1 MNEKKVSILISGMSC
16 ASCAQRIEKGVER
29 LPGVGRVAV
38 NLAAEKA
45 SVEYDPGQVNG
56 EALTQAIEKLGY
68 GASLEQEQQNRVEL
82 RLTGM
87 NCAACAAR
95 IEKGLA
101 DVKGVKTATVNLAS
115 ERAAVEYD
123 PGQAGASDLLAAVRR
138 AGYGAETVEDESADR
153 ERELRQREIS
163 RLRRTVILSSVLSL
177 PLVLAMVA
185 MMLDIRALMFLH
197 EPWVQ
202 LALATPVQ
210 FIIGWR
216 FYRNAWYSLKAGSPG
231 MDLLVAMG
239 TSAAYFYSIYN
250 GFFRDTGHGHG
261 AAMPELYFE
270 ASAIIITLVLLG
282 KLLEAVAKGRTSEAI
297 KRLMGLQPRTARIL
311 RDGRE
316 VDIPIQEV
324 RAGDRV
330 VVRPGEKLPVDGQIL
345 EGASAVD
352 ESMITGESLPVEKG
366 SGDAVIGATIN
377 RYGTFTY
384 LATRV
389 GRDTVLAQIIRVVEQ
404 AQASR
409 APIQKLADRVSGMFV
424 PAVLVVAVIAFLVW
438 WLALGDAR
446 MGLISAV
453 SVLVIACPCAMGLA
467 TPTAIMV
474 GTGKGA
480 EYGILIRSGE
490 SLEKA
495 WKLDTVVLDKTG
507 TITRGEPAV
516 IDVLPLDGGDA
527 RELLLL
533 AAEAEKK
540 SEHPLGQAVVAAA
553 AAGGDGGAVLS
564 DPQTFEALPGRGVR
578 AARDGRETWVG
589 TRALMAQIGLDTA
602 PVQERMAALE
612 AEGKTA
618 MLVATAG
625 GDSGPRLRGILTV
638 ADTVKEGSAEAIGRM
653 RRMGLEVIMI
663 TGDNQRTAQAI
674 ARQVGIER
682 VLAEVLPERKAAEVE
697 RLKAEGRHV
706 AMVGDGINDA
716 PALATADIGMAIG
729 TGTDVAIESSD
740 ITLMHGNLQSIPAA
754 LELSRRTMRKIR
766 QNLFWAFIYNVIG
779 IPFAAAGLLSPIIA
793 GAAMSFSSV
802 SVVTNSLSLKRFRVQ
817 TGPSQPTAEA
827 ETEAPRSEAPLASR
841 SG

>member
-1 MNEKKVSILISGMSC
+1 MSEKKVSILISGMTC
-16 ASCAQRIEKGVER
+16 AS
-29 LPGVGRVAV
+29 
-38 NLAAEKA
+38 
-45 SVEYDPGQVNG
+45 
-56 EALTQAIEKLGY
+56 
-68 GASLEQEQQNRVEL
+68 
-82 RLTGM
+82 
-87 NCAACAAR
+87 CAAR

-101 DVKGVKTATVNLAS
+101 TVQGVKTAAVNLAG
-115 ERAAVEYD
+115 ETAAVEYNPD
-123 PGQAGASDLLAAVRR
+123 QAGVPDLLNAVRR
-138 AGYGAETVEDESADR
+138 AGYGAETVEEEGDDR
-153 ERELRQREIS
+153 QRELRQREIG
-163 RLRRTVILSSVLSL
+163 RLRLTVIVASALSL

-185 MMLDIRALMFLH
+185 MMLDIHALMFLH
-197 EPWVQ
+197 DPWVQ

-210 FIIGWR
+210 FVIGWR
-216 FYRNAWYSLKAGSPG
+216 FYRNSWHSLKAGSPG
-231 MDLLVAMG
+231 MDLLVAIG
-239 TSAAYFYSIYN
+239 TSAAYFFSIYN
-250 GFFRDTGHGHG
+250 GFFRDTENG

-297 KRLMGLQPRTARIL
+297 KRLMGLRPRTARVL

-316 VDIPIQEV
+316 MDIPIDQV
-324 RAGDRV
+324 RTGDRV

-366 SGDAVIGATIN
+366 PGDAVIGATIN

-384 LATRV
+384 TATRV
-389 GRDTVLAQIIRVVEQ
+389 GRDTVLAQIIGVVER

-409 APIQKLADRVSGMFV
+409 APIQKLVDRVAGRFV
-424 PAVLVVAVIAFLVW
+424 PAVLIVAAIAFLVW
-438 WLALGDAR
+438 WLALGDLR

-453 SVLVIACPCAMGLA
+453 SVLVIACPCALGLA

-480 EYGILIRSGE
+480 DNGILIRSGE

-516 IDVLPLDGGDA
+516 TDVLPLDGGDA

-553 AAGGDGGAVLS
+553 ISGQGSADLA
-564 DPQTFEALPGRGVR
+564 DPQAFEALPGRGVR

-589 TRALMAQIGLDTA
+589 TRALMTQLGLDTA
-602 PVQERMAALE
+602 PVEDRMARLE

-618 MLVATAG
+618 MLVATAA
-625 GDSGPRLRGILTV
+625 GDTGPRLCGILTV

-653 RRMGLEVIMI
+653 RRMGLEVVMI
-663 TGDNQRTAQAI
+663 TGDNERTAQAI
-674 ARQVGIER
+674 ARQVGIDR

-697 RLKAEGRHV
+697 RLKARGRQV

-729 TGTDVAIESSD
+729 TGTDVAIESAD
-740 ITLMHGNLQSIPAA
+740 ITLMQGNLQAIPAA
-754 LELSRRTMRKIR
+754 LELSRLTMRKIR

-779 IPFAAAGLLSPIIA
+779 IPFAAAGLLNPIIA

-817 TGPSQPTAEA
+817 TGPKSWGRDE
-827 ETEAPRSEAPLASR
+827 
-841 SG
+841 

>member
-1 MNEKKVSILISGMSC
+1 MSEKKVSVLISGMSC
-16 ASCAQRIEKGVER
+16 ASCALRIEKGVER
-29 LPGVGRVAV
+29 LPGVYRVAV

-45 SVEYDPGQVNG
+45 SVEYDPGQVDG
-56 EALTQAIEKLGY
+56 EALTRAIEKLGY
-68 GASLEQEQQNRVEL
+68 GASLEEQQNRVEL

-87 NCAACAAR
+87 NCAACAAH

-101 DVKGVKTATVNLAS
+101 AVKGVQTASVNLAS
-115 ERAAVEYD
+115 EKAAVQYD
-123 PGQAGASDLLAAVRR
+123 PSQAGVSDLLTAVRR
-138 AGYGAETVEDESADR
+138 AGYGAETLEEESVDR
-153 ERELRQREIS
+153 ERELRQREIG
-163 RLRRTVILSSVLSL
+163 RLRRTVILSSALSL

-185 MMLDIRALMFLH
+185 MILDIRTLTFLH
-197 EPWVQ
+197 DPWLQ

-210 FIIGWR
+210 FVIGWR
-216 FYRNAWYSLKAGSPG
+216 FYRNAWHSLKAGSPG
-231 MDLLVAMG
+231 MDLLVAIG

-250 GFFRDTGHGHG
+250 GFFLRTGHGHG

-297 KRLMGLQPRTARIL
+297 KRLMGLRPRTARVL

-316 VDIPIQEV
+316 MDILIQEV

-352 ESMITGESLPVEKG
+352 ESMITGESMPVEKG
-366 SGDAVIGATIN
+366 PGDAVIGATIN

-409 APIQKLADRVSGMFV
+409 APIQKLADRVAGMFV

-438 WLALGDAR
+438 WLALGDPR

-516 IDVLPLDGGDA
+516 IDVLPLDGGDG

-553 AAGGDGGAVLS
+553 AAGEDGGVVLS
-564 DPQTFEALPGRGVR
+564 DPQSFEALPGRGVR

-589 TRALMAQIGLDTA
+589 TRALMTQLGLDTA
-602 PVQERMAALE
+602 PVEQRMAGLE

-625 GDSGPRLRGILTV
+625 GDTGDGGPRLRGILTV
-638 ADTVKEGSAEAIGRM
+638 ADTVKEGSAEAIRRL

-663 TGDNQRTAQAI
+663 TGDNQRTARAI

-729 TGTDVAIESSD
+729 TGADVAIESSD
-740 ITLMHGNLQSIPAA
+740 ITLMQGNLQAIPAA

-802 SVVTNSLSLKRFRVQ
+802 SVVANSLSLKRFRM
-817 TGPSQPTAEA
+817 
-827 ETEAPRSEAPLASR
+827 
-841 SG
+841 